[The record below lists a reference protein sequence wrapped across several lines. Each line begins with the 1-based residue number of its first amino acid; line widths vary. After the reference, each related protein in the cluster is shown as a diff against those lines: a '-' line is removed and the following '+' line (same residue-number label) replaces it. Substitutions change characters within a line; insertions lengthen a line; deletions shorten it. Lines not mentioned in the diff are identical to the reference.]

1 MDKIYQKRNPIM
13 KNSSTGRFGGFTLIE
28 LLVVVLIIG
37 ILSAIAL
44 PQYRVAV
51 AKARFTQLVTLATS
65 IVQAQ
70 ERYFL
75 TNGEYALDYQAL
87 DIGMPP
93 AKSVTSG
100 ADCSSAFHYENFW
113 ICLYIYGG
121 APVAVQGWIENEAVS
136 YVVYYQGGTRE
147 CRAYEPDKKLGAQV
161 CQSAGMRLTASKTG
175 YDIYQ

>member
-75 TNGEYALDYQAL
+75 ANGEYALDYQAL

-100 ADCSSAFHYENFW
+100 ANCSSAFHYENFR
-113 ICLYIYGG
+113 ICLHIYGG

-136 YVVYYQGGTRE
+136 YVVYYQGGIRE

>member
-1 MDKIYQKRNPIM
+1 M

-75 TNGEYALDYQAL
+75 ANGEYALDYQAL

-100 ADCSSAFHYENFW
+100 ANCSSAFHYENFR
-113 ICLYIYGG
+113 ICLHIYGG
-121 APVAVQGWIENEAVS
+121 APVAVQGWIKKEAVS
-136 YVVYYQGGTRE
+136 YVVYYQGGIRE